1 MVTAAVAAGAQAAT
15 AAASSMRRAD
25 PTVQSGGS
33 SSGGGSGSGSSSSGS
48 SSGSSGSAGSSSSAG
63 GMAARAVQA
72 AFNGE
77 ETEQVTYLFECPGSD
92 VPWTVL
98 ETQAEE
104 HISGCYKATV
114 QLRTRDMSAE
124 GGQLLGQSCTLLME
138 RGVVQ
143 HRLSGIVAEVRAGDL
158 DNEHVLVT
166 VGIVPALWALKQ
178 RRNSRI
184 FQDMTVPDILRTG
197 LTEGLDPYERSLQF
211 ELENGYLGCEYR
223 VQFDETDFD
232 FVSRLMQEEGIAY
245 WFDQEGETEVMVLA
259 DVAAK
264 YRELL
269 TLHDRALDFVS
280 HNNAVGG
287 HESVVAFQMLSTLQP
302 TAVLT
307 HHFDWTHPGT
317 PVKGSVV
324 AEPVEGEPVH
334 GGSVGPLRELY
345 EQDNRPLVF
354 SAYDESSGYQKS
366 DVNVQST
373 LRHAAHQQ
381 QAHIAHGQSTAI
393 GMMPGVAFDLIG
405 HPLPELDGRY
415 VVLSVTHRGRE
426 RGGQRGSRGSA
437 NEGYSNSFTCMRAD
451 IMYRPPRTLPKPRL
465 PGLQTATV
473 VGPNGQEI
481 HTDKHGRIR
490 VQFHWDR
497 EGGFNEHS
505 SCYVR
510 VMQAWAGAGWGFV
523 FIPRI
528 GMEVT
533 VAFVNGDA
541 DQPLVT
547 GSVYNMDN
555 PPPYGLPDE
564 MTKSTIKTRS
574 SPTPADEQEFGYNE
588 LTFEDKKGGEQIII
602 HAQKDF
608 VETVENDHTTTV
620 HGNSA
625 NSVDGG
631 HSESV
636 GGDASLS
643 VKGER
648 TVTVTGEQ
656 KINVE
661 SNQTVTVDKDHTL
674 DVKHNILVKAPDSIT
689 LECGDSKI
697 EMVPG
702 KITISTAGSN
712 TTRAATS

>member
-1 MVTAAVAAGAQAAT
+1 
-15 AAASSMRRAD
+15 
-25 PTVQSGGS
+25 
-33 SSGGGSGSGSSSSGS
+33 
-48 SSGSSGSAGSSSSAG
+48 
-63 GMAARAVQA
+63 
-72 AFNGE
+72 
-77 ETEQVTYLFECPGSD
+77 
-92 VPWTVL
+92 
-98 ETQAEE
+98 
-104 HISGCYKATV
+104 
-114 QLRTRDMSAE
+114 MSAE

-143 HRLSGIVAEVRAGDL
+143 HRLSGIVAEVTAGDL

-166 VGIVPALWALKQ
+166 VGIVPALWALTQ

-184 FQDMTVPDILRTG
+184 FQDMTVPDILRTV

-245 WFDQEGETEVMVLA
+245 WFDQEGETEVLVLA

-287 HESVVAFQMLSTLQP
+287 HESVVEFQMLSTLQP

-324 AEPVEGEPVH
+324 AEPVEGDPVH

-366 DVNVQST
+366 DVNTQSK
-373 LRHAAHQQ
+373 LRHEAHQQ
-381 QAHIAHGQSTAI
+381 QAHIAHGRSTAI

-415 VVLSVTHRGRE
+415 VVLSVTHSGRE
-426 RGGQRGSRGSA
+426 RGGQRGSRGGA

-588 LTFEDKKGGEQIII
+588 LTFEDKKGGEQILI

-702 KITISTAGSN
+702 KITISTAGSKVEL
-712 TTRAATS
+712 TADIVSTAANGAYQQLKDFAKMQSAQGSEVYLDGNGLYQSAGGSKVHLTADAEMAASGGGTVKLDADAKMSGGTATVEGQTEALLAAGGTVKADASGVAVSGTQAYVNGSGMVHVQGAVVKLN